1 MAMTG
6 KMPEIL
12 LYSPQESPRVSYIA
26 CIIFE
31 VFRSLPYR
39 IVHST
44 DTFLAYPGPKINYSH
59 AAIAGPDR
67 EIFLPASGLLFE
79 AGCGAK
85 KPEPTQ
91 GLSFPAFFP
100 VNAPGADFAFDLP
113 AMIFYFLSRYEEY
126 QSFRADRFG
135 RFPATESLS
144 YQYHTLDLP
153 LVDIWLNQ
161 LYDALESKWKIPPI
175 PRAPYRYLPTYDVD
189 IAWAYRYRPWW
200 RQLLASGKSL
210 LSLEFNSLAARLK
223 SLSGHPDPYDQYA
236 FLHGLHT
243 ASLFQPLYF
252 FLLGNYARFDR
263 NIDHQVPALRALIRA
278 KGSMAGL
285 HPSMASN
292 FNAGRL
298 ALEKERLETITGT
311 PATQTRQHYLFLS
324 FPETYRRLASAGFEM
339 DYSMGFADLPGFRA
353 GTGTAFPWYDLL
365 AERRA
370 TLWVQPFQVMDV
382 TLKDYLGLNPSEAAD
397 RIAPILQQSKAV
409 GTTFCTIWH
418 NSSFYAAEGWEA
430 WPEMYIG
437 LVEAANNLFS
447 LQKKP

>member
-26 CIIFE
+26 RIVFE

-44 DTFLAYPGPKINYSH
+44 ETFLAYQGPKINYST

-67 EIFLPASGLLFE
+67 EIFLPATGLLFE
-79 AGCGAK
+79 TGCGAK

-91 GLSFPAFFP
+91 GLPFPAFFP
-100 VNAPGADFAFDLP
+100 ANTPGADFPFDLP

-126 QSFRADRFG
+126 QPFQADRFG

-144 YQYHTLDLP
+144 YRHHTLDLP
-153 LVDIWLNQ
+153 LVDIWLNR
-161 LYDALESKWKIPPI
+161 LYDALESKWNIPPI
-175 PRAPYRYLPTYDVD
+175 PKTPYRFLPTYDVD

-210 LSLEFNSLAARLK
+210 LSLEFNSLVARVK
-223 SLSGHPDPYDQYA
+223 SLSGYPDPYDQYA
-236 FLHGLHT
+236 FLDGLHT
-243 ASLFQPLYF
+243 TSAFQPLYF

-263 NIDHQVPALRALIRA
+263 NIDHQIPALQALIRA
-278 KGSMAGL
+278 KGSKVGL

-292 FNAGRL
+292 FKAGRL
-298 ALEKERLETITGT
+298 ALEKERLETITGI

-324 FPETYRRLASAGFEM
+324 FPETYHRLESAGFKI
-339 DYSMGFADLPGFRA
+339 DYSMGFADQPGFRA
-353 GTGTAFPWYDLL
+353 GTGIAFPWYDLL
-365 AERRA
+365 AERQA

-382 TLKDYLGLNPSEAAD
+382 TLKDYLGLNPSAAAN
-397 RIAPILQQSKAV
+397 RIAPILQQCKVV

-418 NSSFYAAEGWEA
+418 NSSFYAPDGWKA
-430 WPEMYIG
+430 WPEMYVSLIQ
-437 LVEAANNLFS
+437 AANNLFS
-447 LQKKP
+447 LRKKP